1 MSLIL
6 LLGRGSALC
15 FPWCEGARRGQPT
28 ERQLSW
34 VQEISVWET
43 GLLSFQ
49 FGTPCFPAVVR
60 GQGGA
65 RPTAPVG
72 HPGLPPPSPVLGGRA
87 VATSPPPLAVATFPC
102 PGSVAAAPGDG
113 VTSLQEYMHMMGLSN
128 WLHWS
133 AWFLMFFL
141 FLLVSVFF
149 VTVLFCVKVSGC
161 PRARSSAVPGHEGDG
176 APVPRAGLSR

>member
-1 MSLIL
+1 M
-6 LLGRGSALC
+6 
-15 FPWCEGARRGQPT
+15 
-28 ERQLSW
+28 
-34 VQEISVWET
+34 WET